1 MSISLSRRGNVR
13 TSVAAA
19 LDGVDRFARTRSAL
33 VACVVL
39 ALAAFGLE
47 SIAWPMTLGRDG
59 TTYIMYWADM
69 WNAHPAFPELMLYR
83 TPLAPIVIGIPLQLG
98 GAILLEIVFGVL
110 YAVSIVAYA
119 LAAATYSRVC
129 AVLVALVLILYPEY
143 GALFHQAASDAVLAA
158 AVALWS
164 LGAVRTLNRPTLGR
178 YALLG
183 AGVLG
188 LVLARPSAQLFVL
201 FAVVP
206 LIAGG
211 TWRRRALHA
220 GVFAIAAVAALVAWA
235 SYNSVRYGDFVVA
248 RTSNADIPFYRLFV
262 LEHSVSP
269 ANGPASREL
278 AAAVKADLLPQYRG
292 QFTVD
297 TFFSTASDR
306 MWGDLVVLS
315 DEHWGWSSDYAILRR
330 VALETIRKHPGLYAH
345 DVGAAVKVELTWPYI
360 WAAPVKPP
368 PAAPASKP
376 VQPQSDPSDPGGILW
391 WLASTPDGHI
401 HNSPAGLVWTNPG
414 GQAHYRWLTARVG
427 RLQSDLPNRD
437 GSARAAAFLNGV
449 DRVLAR
455 PWIWLAIGLVAMAF
469 RRPRRMLVPASL
481 AALGLLLVVGTMLG
495 MPPGLAYRLPVDPL
509 FILFACAA
517 ITFAHTWTKR
527 AGSAS

>member
-1 MSISLSRRGNVR
+1 MATSLSRRGHFR
-13 TSVAAA
+13 TSVAVAKGI
-19 LDGVDRFARTRSAL
+19 LDRVDRFARTRAAL
-33 VACVVL
+33 VACFLL
-39 ALAAFGLE
+39 ALAVYGIE

-59 TTYIMYWADM
+59 TTYLMYWADM
-69 WNAHPAFPELMLYR
+69 WNAHPAFPELMLFR
-83 TPLAPIVIGIPLQLG
+83 TPLAPIVLGVPLQLG
-98 GAILLEIVFGVL
+98 GAILLEIVFGFF

-119 LAAATYSRVC
+119 LAAATYSRAC
-129 AVLVALVLILYPEY
+129 GVLVAVVLILYPGY
-143 GALFHQAASDAVLAA
+143 GALFHQAASDSVVAV

-164 LGAVRTLNRPTLGR
+164 LGAARTLHRPTLTR
-178 YALLG
+178 YGLLG

-206 LIAGG
+206 LIAAG
-211 TWRRRALHA
+211 TWRRRTLHA
-220 GVFAIAAVAALVAWA
+220 GVFAIAAVAALTAWA
-235 SYNSVRYGDFVVA
+235 GYNSARYGDFVVA

-269 ANGPASREL
+269 GNGPASREL

-345 DVGAAVKVELTWPYI
+345 DVASALHVELTWPYI
-360 WAAPVKPP
+360 WAAPLRPP
-368 PAAPASKP
+368 PAAPAAKA
-376 VQPQSDPSDPGGILW
+376 VQLQSDPSDPGGILW
-391 WLASTPDGHI
+391 WLATTPDGHI

-414 GQAHYRWLTARVG
+414 GQAHNEWLERSVN
-427 RLQSDLPNRD
+427 RMQSDLPNRN
-437 GSARAAAFLNGV
+437 GSRHAAAVLNDI
-449 DRVLAR
+449 DRVFPR
-455 PWIWLAIGLVAMAF
+455 PWMWLLLGSVLLAV
-469 RRPRRMLVPASL
+469 RRPQRAFVPTAL
-481 AALGLLLVVGTMLG
+481 AALGLVIVAGTMLG
-495 MPPGLAYRLPVDPL
+495 MPAGLEYRVPVDPL
-509 FILFACAA
+509 FVFFACAA
-517 ITFAHTWTKR
+517 VTLPARR
-527 AGSAS
+527 AA